1 MEVSMA
7 ADLEVETLDHLG
19 LIAGVIDEL
28 GLVELT
34 DGLLPEHA
42 QNCVSSGQ
50 VVKAMILNCL
60 GFVSAPLY
68 LFSEFFAS
76 KPVSHLLG
84 EGVLA
89 SHLNDDRIGRV
100 LDGLYASGT
109 TMFFLKAALQAVQR
123 FGVETTQL
131 HLDSSSFAVTGEYV
145 VPAAVAAVPAATEDG
160 PPGDDIQPI
169 TICRGYSRDHRP
181 DLKQYMLNLVCS
193 QDGGVPLWLKVASGN
208 QSDAQTFAGVITE
221 FTSQWDLDALFV
233 IDAAFYSEPNLQQ
246 VSSLRWLSR
255 VPQTLTAAKDLIQ
268 ASTDALTAVDCP
280 LKDYKMWETTA
291 NYGGVE
297 QRWIL
302 IESQTRKADAD
313 LWAKEVERLER
324 RLNRELKQLQKNVF
338 ACRPDAC
345 EALIQFQAQ
354 LEKHQLVKLR
364 IAPVQTKHKP
374 GTPRT
379 EKRDTTFIGYR
390 IYATLELKPEAA
402 AEFACQRSRFILA
415 TNQLDAQKWPASK
428 LLQEYKQQQKVERG
442 FRFLKDPLFFTSSV
456 FVKKAQRVE
465 ALALIMALTL
475 LVYTLAERKIRQGLA
490 STEQTVLDQ
499 RQRPSDN
506 PTFRWILQKFQGIHL
521 VTLNGLQQITN
532 LSVERQLIIRLL
544 GPPTCRYYLLP
555 ELSPTCG
562 M

>member
-145 VPAAVAAVPAATEDG
+145 VPAAVAVVPAATEDG

-324 RLNRELKQLQKNVF
+324 RLNRELKQLQKTVF